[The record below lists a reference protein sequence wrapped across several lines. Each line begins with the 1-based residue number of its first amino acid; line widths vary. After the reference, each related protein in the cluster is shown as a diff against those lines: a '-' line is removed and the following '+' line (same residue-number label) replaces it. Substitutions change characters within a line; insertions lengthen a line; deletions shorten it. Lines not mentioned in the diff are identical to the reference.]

1 MGKWIKGDLHV
12 HTHNCRDGSL
22 SVDEIIRRS
31 RKYLDFIGISGHS
44 YDTPDCFEAQY
55 AEVVAAR
62 NVYAD
67 LPIFHTAEQNFPLQR
82 HTMFV
87 TVPENNEFALQRELV
102 RNFHRQNGHEGR
114 EEACAELRYVKEG
127 WGEEKTFMIYNH
139 PNDPDVPM
147 EDFRA
152 IAEETDVF
160 KVIACMDR
168 GERRAKQTWEIGEEW
183 DRLLCEGHRLY
194 ARNGSDFHKHFT
206 DGGHDYLPGEFVQDC
221 LLVEENTYD
230 EIIKAYRTG
239 RFYCMVGNC
248 IDAPSFAAEKD
259 EAQGVYRV
267 HLSFTANVEME
278 QVDIIADGKCV
289 CSLTDVPRDFCFD
302 GVLPATGYF
311 RVRGWGKGIDRK
323 YEEGQYTPQFLLNP
337 IFVSDCEEV

>member
-31 RKYLDFIGISGHS
+31 RAYLDFIGISGHS

-62 NVYAD
+62 EAYPE

-82 HTMFV
+82 HTMFL

-102 RNFHRQNGHEGR
+102 QNFHRQNGHEGR
-114 EEACAELRYVKEG
+114 EEACAEVRYDKVG

-139 PNDPDVPM
+139 PDDPDVPM

-152 IAEETDVF
+152 IADENDVF
-160 KVIACMDR
+160 KVIACVDR

-194 ARNGSDFHKHFT
+194 ARNGSDFHKHFA

-221 LLVEENTYD
+221 LWVEENTYD
-230 EIIKAYRTG
+230 EIVKAYRTG
-239 RFYCMVGNC
+239 HFYCMVGNC
-248 IDAPSFAAEKD
+248 IESPRLTVKKEAEGK
-259 EAQGVYRV
+259 YRV
-267 HLSFTANVEME
+267 HLSFITNVEME

-289 CSLTDVPRDFCFD
+289 CSLTDVPHNFSFE
-302 GVLPATGYF
+302 GVLPAKGYF

-323 YEEGQYTPQFLLNP
+323 YEDGQYTPQFLLNP
-337 IFVSDCEEV
+337 IFISDCEEA